1 MKVVH
6 KFPVTQAWEQ
16 TFEVSEGAQ
25 VLDIELSDGQP
36 CVWILLDPNAPK
48 VPLTIFAA
56 HTGQPLRHERGIYI
70 KTLHVFNNL
79 GQQIVTHF
87 FSKPQVISPDWYFF
101 YAEELGKDRLFH
113 KDYNDGYYYELID
126 NKHVRVTDSQLGF
139 DLVNT
144 YTLKKYREE

>member
-16 TFEVSEGAQ
+16 TFDVSEGAQ
-25 VLDIELSDGQP
+25 VLDIEHSNGQP

-56 HTGQPLRHERGIYI
+56 HTGQPLQHEHGVYI
-70 KTLHVFNNL
+70 KTLHVFNEL

-87 FSKPQVISPDWYFF
+87 FKKPNTQENDWYFF
-101 YAEELGKDRLFH
+101 YAEELGQDRLFH
-113 KDYNDGYYYELID
+113 RDLNDGYYYELVND
-126 NKHVRVTDSQLGF
+126 KHIKVTDPQLGF
-139 DLVNT
+139 DLANT
-144 YTLKKYREE
+144 YTLIRYKY

>member
-25 VLDIELSDGQP
+25 VLDIELSNGQP

-48 VPLTIFAA
+48 VPLTIFAV
-56 HTGQPLRHERGIYI
+56 HTGQPLHHEHAIYI

-87 FSKPQVISPDWYFF
+87 FRKP
-101 YAEELGKDRLFH
+101 
-113 KDYNDGYYYELID
+113 
-126 NKHVRVTDSQLGF
+126 
-139 DLVNT
+139 
-144 YTLKKYREE
+144 